1 MNINKKLIYK
11 TLLTIVGVIIL
22 AAGGLMA
29 YLVIPSGF
37 QSRQAEGPKVLTEL
51 LEMAQESQPFNSD
64 PYISSTYRPGDP
76 LYEPLLYIQ
85 RHRQGKAEELLH
97 PLVEQG
103 NADAMY
109 WLAQITYRD
118 NYYSG
123 GPAAKLFQ
131 KSAELGNP
139 YAALRLDINNY
150 ECRRRMSS
158 YCDPKWGE
166 LGRKLLQERAEK
178 GDKKAEYYLLQYDEN
193 SSEEVHKKLEQLV
206 TENAKNH
213 YYQPLMRMI
222 IDYEKRWYYP
232 YFDRKSKLSEKEK
245 LILSKLT
252 RLMINNN
259 YPPAFERILGY
270 MSIYSREYTDYIVDR
285 NSQLNSRYDLC
296 TYYYPEINNH
306 TREEIIKGA
315 VCSISNDI
323 VQQNNNDDM
332 LSIYEYVLK
341 ENNIKPLTE
350 SETDSA
356 RNIAK
361 TFVNKKLPVIYI
373 DEMNPDIDMR

>member
-22 AAGGLMA
+22 ATGGLMA

-51 LEMAQESQPFNSD
+51 LNMAQESQSFNPD

-85 RHRQGKAEELLH
+85 RHRQGKAEELLK

-109 WLAQITYRD
+109 WLAQITYD
-118 NYYSG
+118 DSYYSS

-139 YAALRLDINNY
+139 YAALRLDINDR
-150 ECRRRMSS
+150 ECQMFMSG
-158 YCDPKWGE
+158 YCDQKWGE
-166 LGRKLLQERAEK
+166 LGRKLLQERAAQ

-193 SSEEVHKKLEQLV
+193 SSEEVHKELERLV

-213 YYQPLMRMI
+213 YYQPLMNI
-222 IDYEKRWYYP
+222 ILNYSIQSYLTYFQKKIYLQKIKR
-232 YFDRKSKLSEKEK
+232 
-245 LILSKLT
+245 I
-252 RLMINNN
+252 
-259 YPPAFERILGY
+259 
-270 MSIYSREYTDYIVDR
+270 SI
-285 NSQLNSRYDLC
+285 
-296 TYYYPEINNH
+296 
-306 TREEIIKGA
+306 
-315 VCSISNDI
+315 
-323 VQQNNNDDM
+323 
-332 LSIYEYVLK
+332 IYLY
-341 ENNIKPLTE
+341 
-350 SETDSA
+350 
-356 RNIAK
+356 
-361 TFVNKKLPVIYI
+361 
-373 DEMNPDIDMR
+373 

>member
-11 TLLTIVGVIIL
+11 TLLTIAGVIIL

-51 LEMAQESQPFNSD
+51 LKMAEESQPFNPD

-85 RHRQGKAEELLH
+85 RHRQGKAEELLK

-103 NADAMY
+103 NPDAMY
-109 WLAQITYRD
+109 WLAQITYD
-118 NYYSG
+118 DSYYSS

-139 YAALRLDINNY
+139 YAALRLDSNDR
-150 ECRRRMSS
+150 ECQMFMSG
-158 YCDPKWGE
+158 YCDQKWGK

-213 YYQPLMRMI
+213 YYQPLMRMT

-232 YFDRKSKLSEKEK
+232 YFDRKSQQSEEEI

-252 RLMINNN
+252 KLMINNN
-259 YPPAFERILGY
+259 YPPAFERALAYI
-270 MSIYSREYTDYIVDR
+270 SIYSKDYLKKTIQR
-285 NSQLNSRYDLC
+285 SNLLSSRYFLC
-296 TYYYPEINNH
+296 TYSYPELKEH
-306 TREEIIKGA
+306 TRE
-315 VCSISNDI
+315 DI
-323 VQQNNNDDM
+323 LKSAACAIGDDM
-332 LSIYEYVLK
+332 ITENDKDRNLSLYEYSLYEK
-341 ENNIKPLTE
+341 KISPLTKE
-350 SETDSA
+350 EVISA
-356 RNIAK
+356 RKSARELIK
-361 TFVNKKLPVIYI
+361 NKQPIIYI
-373 DEMNPDIDMR
+373 DEMNPRVDIR